1 VTAAPWLAALP
12 WLLGPLAVLVRL
24 RDSRF
29 LHEYAPAARTGTPRV
44 SVIIPARDEARNIA
58 RCLGSLLTTA
68 LDDVEFIVVD
78 DHSSDDTAQIARDTA
93 AGDPRVRITTPP
105 PLPAD
110 WFGKQW
116 ACQHGASIATGHYLL
131 FTDADTWHSA
141 DALPRAIAALE
152 ARGADLLSVAGAQ
165 ELGSFWEK
173 VVQPVM
179 FVSLFAWFGGM
190 EAVSRSTDP
199 RRKIA
204 NGQYIVVRRSTYESL
219 QGHAPVRGY
228 VAEDLMLAQ
237 TWTAQG
243 KAVHLVVGQEQLRV
257 RMYQSLA
264 EIVAGWGKNIWAGGR
279 HLAGPTWAWP
289 LLRLLMPLGPLA
301 GAVPV
306 LLLLLGTTGLLAPW
320 WASVG
325 AWAYLFQSAV
335 WMLLFTFTQ
344 LRPGWALLYPL
355 GCMVTSGIFALAAWR
370 GDRTVWKGRAYTSE

>member
-1 VTAAPWLAALP
+1 MTLAPWCAALP
-12 WLLGPLAVLVRL
+12 WLLGPLAVLLRL

-29 LHEYAPAARTGTPRV
+29 LREYAPAPREGTPRV

-58 RCLGSLLTTA
+58 RCLGSLRETA
-68 LDDVEFIVVD
+68 LTDIEFIVVD
-78 DHSSDDTAQIARDTA
+78 DHSTDDTAAIARATA

-105 PLPAD
+105 PLPPD

-116 ACQHGASIATGHYLL
+116 ACQHGASLASGTYLL
-131 FTDADTWHSA
+131 FTDADTWHSP

-152 ARGADLLSVAGAQ
+152 AREADLLSVAGEQ

-179 FVSLFAWFGGM
+179 FLALFAWFGGM
-190 EAVSRSTDP
+190 EAVSRTTDP

-204 NGQYIVVRRSTYESL
+204 NGQYILVRRETYEAM

-237 TWTAQG
+237 RWTADG
-243 KAVHLVVGQEQLRV
+243 RRVHLVVGQDQLRV
-257 RMYQSLA
+257 RMYQSLR
-264 EIVAGWGKNIWAGGR
+264 EIAAGWGKNIWAGGR

-289 LLRLLMPLGPLA
+289 LLRLLLPLA
-301 GAVPV
+301 PLVGALP
-306 LLLLLGTTGLLAPW
+306 LLLLLAGLVGLLSPW
-320 WASVG
+320 WTSVG
-325 AWAYLFQSAV
+325 AWATLYQTGV
-335 WMLLFTFTQ
+335 WLPLYAFTR

-355 GCMVTSGIFALAAWR
+355 GCLVTAGIFARAAWR
-370 GDRTVWKGRAYTSE
+370 GARTEWKGRSYTSA